1 MKMEFNK
8 QAKKDFDKLDN
19 SIKKQIY
26 KKLRY
31 IESLENPRDDGKA
44 LKGNLFNFWR
54 YRSGDYRIITQIL
67 DDKLIILIIK
77 IANRKDAYK

>member
-44 LKGNLFNFWR
+44 LKGNLFNF
-54 YRSGDYRIITQIL
+54 GVIEVVIIVL
-67 DDKLIILIIK
+67 LHK
-77 IANRKDAYK
+77 Y